1 MPFSAQA
8 SSDVFHAA
16 LKNGVDLYIADSREQ
31 KILESIPAWYRK
43 ISKAGSFL
51 LFPLVVEQRPLGLIY
66 SDHPNPRGMELSSGQ
81 LDSLKALRNQMVLG
95 IRSSRLG

>member
-1 MPFSAQA
+1 M
-8 SSDVFHAA
+8 
-16 LKNGVDLYIADSREQ
+16 YIADSREQ

-66 SDHPNPRGMELSSGQ
+66 SDHPNPRGMATGCYGDVPDQRVVSP
-81 LDSLKALRNQMVLG
+81 
-95 IRSSRLG
+95 RSNPSEKM